1 MLLLDQYENDLL
13 TWETKG
19 TKTRKIM
26 SLNMKE
32 YEIMKDV
39 YSKNKESFQRRI
51 ENTNLD
57 AFTNT
62 NWSDAFLDFYP
73 FEAIFRGFKPK
84 KISKQ
89 EKDIENY
96 FINNQL
102 LYSVKKK
109 NYKWGS
115 AFIDYYGD
123 HNIWLLFVESYH
135 DHMNLDQVKINFFNE
150 NKQITKTLT
159 YVFREKTSTETF
171 MIYSY
176 EYDNNL
182 ISVTREGFYN
192 KIDAILPTLKFTFE
206 YDDKK
211 MKITAHQS
219 KFVGDTLPT
228 TTVMYNG
235 KIIKPLV

>member
-1 MLLLDQYENDLL
+1 
-13 TWETKG
+13 
-19 TKTRKIM
+19 M

-39 YSKNKESFQRRI
+39 YSKNKESFQQRI
-51 ENTNLD
+51 ENINLD
-57 AFTNT
+57 AFTNI
-62 NWSDAFLDFYP
+62 NWSDTFLDFYP
-73 FEAIFRGFKPK
+73 YESIFSGFKPLKVSK
-84 KISKQ
+84 K
-89 EKDIENY
+89 EKAIENY

-176 EYDNNL
+176 EYDDNL

-235 KIIKPLV
+235 KIIKPLI